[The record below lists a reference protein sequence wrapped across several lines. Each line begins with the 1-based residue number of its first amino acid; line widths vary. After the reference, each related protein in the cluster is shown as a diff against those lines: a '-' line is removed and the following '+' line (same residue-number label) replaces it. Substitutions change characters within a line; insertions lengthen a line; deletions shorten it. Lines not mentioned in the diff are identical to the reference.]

1 MFSYLYELPSYVY
14 VFVIRIAFLGMF
26 LVYVC
31 LSAIMFACQ
40 YFSLSFHIFVLYALQ
55 FTDAGLPSL
64 LGLFHF
70 FFMSQKY
77 ATLSFHSYFHVSFLY
92 IVTPSP
98 FPHSFI
104 LFHSASVCCILPHS
118 ASFCPILFP
127 FWPILANFG

>member
-55 FTDAGLPSL
+55 FTDAGLLSL
-64 LGLFHF
+64 LGLLKSIWEVLWVRIKILLLF
-70 FFMSQKY
+70 SPL
-77 ATLSFHSYFHVSFLY
+77 TL
-92 IVTPSP
+92 
-98 FPHSFI
+98 
-104 LFHSASVCCILPHS
+104 
-118 ASFCPILFP
+118 
-127 FWPILANFG
+127 